1 MDPTRERTRPLR
13 LDPVG
18 AARFRRRVIEKSAER
33 TNKKTVSEKPSI
45 VQCRGANRIGANM
58 KPTIIDKPKPRKL
71 LVSLLVG
78 VAALAAASSQ
88 AAAQQQQ
95 KRPNIVMLMSDD
107 AGWAD
112 FGPYLGGAALGH
124 PTPNIDRLAKEG
136 VTFTNWYGQASCT
149 AGRASFMTGRIPIR
163 SALSVVVVP
172 GDPNGLKK
180 ETPTIAEFYQK
191 NGYSTYFS
199 GKWHLGDRP
208 EFYPIEHGFDEM
220 KQFAAYYPGVYAY
233 SDTSPYAHPWF
244 PKGNAEFWKMYT
256 SVVNLYEWEGTAGS
270 PAVKGDNGAVITLEN
285 LAEFDMR
292 QTDSAIEYIK
302 KHAKD
307 SKPFFMDVNFM
318 KLHQPTSPNKM
329 FAGKSH
335 LGNYSDSVLELDYNV
350 GRIMDVIRAEAPD
363 TIVIFTAD
371 NGAWQ
376 DAWPDAG
383 AHPYRGEKGS
393 AFEAGWRVPGI
404 MWAPGKIPA
413 GVVLHEMMSHMDVW
427 PTTATMVGLQ
437 APTKGEMMDN
447 NGKPIYFDGIDNSAY
462 VTGKAKHSARDSWIY
477 IDGESFQGM
486 RADID
491 NEPDIRIAWK
501 YLWTSKDTWL
511 GPDQSLGA
519 IGSTDNL
526 TMDPYEKYD
535 MTFNGAVSTRSP
547 TTSPG
552 RYAGMDNGW
561 VFSLVD
567 IPLTEFNKSI
577 VKYPNIERFP
587 GGASNDLKP
596 NLQNPKNPLP
606 YDPTKLPKTVGSG
619 GG

>member
-1 MDPTRERTRPLR
+1 MP
-13 LDPVG
+13 
-18 AARFRRRVIEKSAER
+18 AS
-33 TNKKTVSEKPSI
+33 
-45 VQCRGANRIGANM
+45 
-58 KPTIIDKPKPRKL
+58 RKIL
-71 LVSLLVG
+71 LGLMGSL
-78 VAALAAASSQ
+78 AALMMTSAP
-88 AAAQQQQ
+88 AAAQRQ
-95 KRPNIVMLMSDD
+95 KRPNVVVLMSDD
-107 AGWAD
+107 TGWGDLGAY
-112 FGPYLGGAALGH
+112 FGGAALGH
-124 PTPNIDRLAKEG
+124 PTPNLDRIAKEG
-136 VTFTNWYGQASCT
+136 VLFTNWYGQASCT
-149 AGRASFMTGRIPIR
+149 AGRASFITGRVPIR

-199 GKWHLGDRP
+199 GKWHLGDKP

-220 KQFAAYYPGVYAY
+220 KHFAVYYPGVYGY
-233 SDTSPYAHPWF
+233 SDLSQFPGQTAHPWF

-256 SVVNLYEWEGTAGS
+256 SVVNLYEWEGVAGK
-270 PAVKGDNGAVITLEN
+270 PAVKGDNGAIITLQN

-318 KLHQPTSPNKM
+318 KMHQPTSPNKM
-329 FAGKSH
+329 FQGKSH
-335 LGNYSDSVLELDYNV
+335 LGNYSDSMLELDYNV
-350 GRIMDVIRAEAPD
+350 GRIMDVIRADAPD

-404 MWAPGKIPA
+404 MWAPGRIPA
-413 GVVLHEMMSHMDVW
+413 GLVLHEMMSHMDVW
-427 PTTATMVGLQ
+427 PTTAAMVGLKS
-437 APTKGEMMDN
+437 PTKGETLDN

-462 VTGKAKHSARDSWIY
+462 VTGKANHSARNSWVY
-477 IDGESFQGM
+477 VDGENFMGVCQ
-486 RADID
+486 DITLD
-491 NEPDIRIAWK
+491 PEAPDVRIAWK
-501 YLWTSKDTWL
+501 ILYTSKDTWL
-511 GPDQSLGA
+511 GPTLNMGA
-519 IGSTDNL
+519 IPSIYNL
-526 TMDPYEKYD
+526 TMDPFEKYD
-535 MTFNGAVSTRSP
+535 MTFNGAVSTRNP
-547 TTSPG
+547 TSSPG

-561 VFSLVD
+561 AFSLVD

-577 VKYPNIERFP
+577 VQYPNITRFP
-587 GGASNDLKP
+587 GGASNDMVP

-606 YDPTKLPKTVGSG
+606 YDPMKPLPLTIKTAE
-619 GG
+619 